1 MKLNYKTEQYTEWTK
16 AGLIT
21 LERKL
26 ESETAFD
33 GVVKI
38 YSLKTNNP
46 NLNSNLAEKYFA
58 DFIHHAK
65 NGIFLRMFKS
75 KNSWPKTRLIYIDFE
90 NYELIIIKKT
100 SSSYTFWK
108 STDLGNEKHT
118 FEIKP
123 HEKIEYEIK

>member
-1 MKLNYKTEQYTEWTK
+1 MKLNYETEQYAEWTK

-21 LERKL
+21 IERKL

-33 GVVKI
+33 GVVKV

-46 NLNSNLAEKYFA
+46 NLNSKLDGKYFA
-58 DFIHHAK
+58 DFIHFAE
-65 NGIFLRMFKS
+65 NGIFLRMFKN
-75 KNSWPKTRLIYIDFE
+75 KKSWPKTRLIYVDFR
-90 NYELIIIKKT
+90 NYKLAVIKKT

-108 STDLGNEKHT
+108 STDLGNGKHS

-123 HEKIEYEIK
+123 TEKIEYEIK